1 MGTEEFYGP
10 RKGKKCVIYVRVS
23 TERQVQGYSLDGQIQ
38 HLADFAKFEGMEVL
52 DVYIEAGASG
62 KNVTGREAFQRM
74 LSDISSGK
82 IKTDFVI
89 VYKLSRFGRNAKD
102 ILNSLTF
109 LKTYG
114 VNLICKEDSLDS
126 STSTGQLMIT
136 ILSGV
141 AEVERENII
150 IQSKLGRE
158 QKAKMGGWNG
168 GIAPYGYNLING
180 KLIINPQEAK
190 IVQYC
195 FETFVN
201 NNIGYST
208 LHSLL
213 NRQGIP
219 RDLTAEEHTYWE
231 VRHIR
236 IMLQNPVY
244 TGRIAYG
251 RRRQERIEG
260 TEGDYRRVKCDDY
273 ILSDEPSHEAII
285 SEELFQKAQMKLE
298 DRRISIAPQVGKPA
312 KYILS
317 SILRCPMCGGSMVS
331 DIVSWTN
338 RGGERKVQRYYQCAN
353 YSRSKYGKCKKNA
366 IKKEQIEEEV
376 IGFTKMLIRD
386 PQFMADIE
394 ALVGQKVDVTEIE
407 AELTGYQKR
416 LKQLNRSKS
425 NLERDI
431 DGIFD
436 EDDFAER
443 KRQDLNNRLNRLY
456 EEIYSAERQIADCE
470 QRKAA
475 VEKDNL
481 VQDNIQQMLYAFSEF
496 FDEMDDEDKRMIIKS
511 LIAEI
516 HLRPKEE
523 WKQGCNPLKEIVY
536 NFPLE
541 NDPIEIFRGNTTS
554 VHAVIRAKPTIAIT
568 THIAVTLC
576 PSDSFCV
583 GMISCYILKLA
594 VLRVSISP
602 VRSMEE
608 HLSSLATGDCRLD
621 SIFPI
626 NNNIVQIIR
635 SSRLKAGVG
644 SNNEIN
650 FAASVGR
657 NLELRL
663 EFLELVLAWAIVFC
677 LGHIAHDHHILAA
690 VGLCASVNVHA
701 EVFTRPR
708 F

>member
-102 ILNSLTF
+102 ILNSLTL

-180 KLIINPQEAK
+180 KLVINPEEAK
-190 IVQYC
+190 VVQYC

-273 ILSDEPSHEAII
+273 ILSDEPSHGAII

-331 DIVSWTN
+331 DIVTWRN
-338 RGGERKVQRYYQCAN
+338 KDGERKVQRYYQCAN

-523 WKQGCNPLKEIVY
+523 WKQGSNPLKEIVY

-541 NDPIEIFRGNTTS
+541 NNPIEIFRGNTTS
-554 VHAVIRAKPTIAIT
+554 VQT
-568 THIAVTLC
+568 
-576 PSDSFCV
+576 
-583 GMISCYILKLA
+583 
-594 VLRVSISP
+594 
-602 VRSMEE
+602 
-608 HLSSLATGDCRLD
+608 
-621 SIFPI
+621 
-626 NNNIVQIIR
+626 
-635 SSRLKAGVG
+635 
-644 SNNEIN
+644 
-650 FAASVGR
+650 
-657 NLELRL
+657 
-663 EFLELVLAWAIVFC
+663 
-677 LGHIAHDHHILAA
+677 
-690 VGLCASVNVHA
+690 
-701 EVFTRPR
+701 
-708 F
+708 